1 MKTWHNKLLVAFV
14 LSIVLFGCGGAKKA
28 EPVAITGLEAY
39 KDEALG
45 FGLKYPTNWEIRKQT
60 GAQAVIFSSA
70 TAIERFSKYDAEGVA
85 GAKISIIA
93 VKADG
98 KSLEQVVADSKEFT
112 AESYTAPENVTIDG
126 VQGTKLG
133 CSFEL
138 GDGKFQSEKYFAMK
152 DNTYVTIVEL
162 SAFGST
168 FDSYRKSFDEVIASV
183 TLAVAPAPKEV
194 KIDTV
199 KSEPAPPSQTMRSIS
214 GNGFS
219 ISVPDN
225 FTGARTTVK
234 GTLASASYGGDR
246 RDCTIQVDV
255 FDASKQQN
263 LDKIVADN
271 KARYKA
277 TNANATT
284 LGGAKAYSINYSF
297 VKDVNS
303 RVYFTIK
310 GDKMFRITLN
320 WFKPQES
327 AYLPVFEKSVSSF
340 KFE

>member
-1 MKTWHNKLLVAFV
+1 MKTWHNNLLVAFV
-14 LSIVLFGCGGAKKA
+14 LSAILFGCGGAKKA
-28 EPVAITGLEAY
+28 EPVAITGLETF
-39 KDEALG
+39 KDESLG
-45 FGLKYPTNWEIRKQT
+45 FGLKYPSNWMLRKQS
-60 GAQAVIFSSA
+60 GSQAVAFSSNN
-70 TAIERFSKYDAEGVA
+70 AIERFSKYDADGIA
-85 GAKISIIA
+85 GAKISITAI
-93 VKADG
+93 KTDG
-98 KSLEQVVADSKEFT
+98 KPLDQVVADSKEFT
-112 AESYTAPENVTIDG
+112 AESYSAPEKVTIDG
-126 VQGTKLG
+126 TRGTKLG
-133 CSFEL
+133 CSFDL
-138 GDGKFQSEKYFAMK
+138 TDGKFQSEKYFAMK
-152 DNTYVTIVEL
+152 DSMYVTIVEL

-168 FDSYRKSFDEVIASV
+168 FDSYRKNFDEIIASI
-183 TLAVAPAPKEV
+183 TLATAPAPKEV

-199 KSEPAPPSQTMRSIS
+199 SSEPAPPSETMRSIS

-234 GTLASASYGGDR
+234 GTLASASYVGDR

-255 FDASKQQN
+255 FDASKQKN

-277 TNANATT
+277 TSTNATT

-310 GDKMFRITLN
+310 NDKMFRVTLN
-320 WFKPQES
+320 WFKPKES
-327 AYLPVFEKSVSSF
+327 SYLPIFEKSVSSF